1 MNIEFKVPNLKE
13 TKEKLF
19 EKIENSKSKLN
30 DKDELELEELTLKWF
45 KKIIDEYLES
55 NDLTYSME
63 SINVKYKKN
72 DDQWEIEDDSELVE
86 IFNFKI

>member
-1 MNIEFKVPNLKE
+1 MKE